1 MLGPCGHELT
11 VGINSLFNIRMR
23 MGTVPHWLMCLRS
36 AAWEDCR
43 AFRMESLMEEVGSW
57 GCTLSFSDR
66 ASLPVHG
73 CNGIIGPLSFLCL
86 SYHSGLC
93 TLKLWARINE
103 SFLKQLPIF
112 GDRNKKGTPTLQQ
125 LSLATMAGSLVD
137 DMQVYSCF
145 YNNVWWVRLGMYV
158 GYNLSWSRAT
168 ELQK

>member
-1 MLGPCGHELT
+1 MGEMVKSFLWRARQSMIGPYGHEFT
-11 VGINSLFNIRMR
+11 VGMNSLFNIGMQ
-23 MGTVPHWLMCLRS
+23 MWTVPHGFMCLGS

-43 AFRMESLMEEVGSW
+43 AFKMESLTEEGGSW

-66 ASLPVHG
+66 ASLPFHG
-73 CNGIIGPLSFLCL
+73 CNRIIGPLSFLCL

-112 GDRNKKGTPTLQQ
+112 GDHNKKGTPRLQP

-137 DMQVYSCF
+137 DMQTNECAAVFTTIS
-145 YNNVWWVRLGMYV
+145 G
-158 GYNLSWSRAT
+158 GPD
-168 ELQK
+168 